1 MKLNTYS
8 VLTFFLIL
16 VILYPFIFY
25 FSEKK
30 ITIKNNSETSYKYD
44 MRGFFNIKSISQ
56 ANLSTYEEI
65 KKINKKYFN
74 EEILINFKP
83 SEKIS
88 INNEKD
94 VYLLDRETLSV
105 NEKVQSIVKN
115 DEIVLF
121 TDDEVFYYL
130 NLKDIFN
137 FFNDSLK
144 EIKNF
149 SSSYSLDCT
158 YITQQYKSMSS
169 INYSTFR
176 FYYTVDQTILDRK
189 KYFTN
194 EEILSLFQNCFKNL
208 IETKIKELETYIDY
222 IYQLQK
228 KDLEITKL
236 NFIQGNEILNV
247 DQKKSKE
254 FEKDI
259 SQLINNLN
267 NGLKNIELEILFIKP
282 SEIKMKERYIKK
294 FNIYLI
300 SFILSFLVSLIIFY
314 LLFFLKDR
322 IKLLKKI
329 F

>member
-1 MKLNTYS
+1 M
-8 VLTFFLIL
+8 
-16 VILYPFIFY
+16 
-25 FSEKK
+25 
-30 ITIKNNSETSYKYD
+30 
-44 MRGFFNIKSISQ
+44 
-56 ANLSTYEEI
+56 
-65 KKINKKYFN
+65 
-74 EEILINFKP
+74 
-83 SEKIS
+83 
-88 INNEKD
+88 
-94 VYLLDRETLSV
+94 
-105 NEKVQSIVKN
+105 
-115 DEIVLF
+115 
-121 TDDEVFYYL
+121 
-130 NLKDIFN
+130 
-137 FFNDSLK
+137 
-144 EIKNF
+144 
-149 SSSYSLDCT
+149 
-158 YITQQYKSMSS
+158 
-169 INYSTFR
+169 
-176 FYYTVDQTILDRK
+176 
-189 KYFTN
+189 
-194 EEILSLFQNCFKNL
+194 

-222 IYQLQK
+222 SYQLQK